1 MGERGLWCTGAV
13 AGATL
18 VGVVST
24 AASAQTQLSDLD
36 LTRAFATRT
45 PWRLVVTQDPP
56 VSDPT
61 GEEDRVPGPVHLCLR
76 REGAPACDPSL
87 SNDMRRS
94 GPRDDSSDPHELRSA
109 AVVRP
114 RGVAQPPLLVVA
126 TGSVR
131 SVDGGQLLLTQ
142 ALAYRPEGD
151 RFAQVL
157 RTTTGSNNNQETRYI
172 ASGRLRGD
180 IISVE
185 PTENAPFVYWVTVN
199 ALTPAYTYKQ
209 VLRYRSV
216 TRYNGGNALA
226 VIDSEMPN
234 IQRRLGVWRLGE
246 PLPLPEKGCAKPLLV
261 RTELWCE

>member
-1 MGERGLWCTGAV
+1 MQVWAPAV
-13 AGATL
+13 VT
-18 VGVVST
+18 VSAT
-24 AASAQTQLSDLD
+24 AAAAAATQLSDLD
-36 LTRAFATRT
+36 LARAFATRT

-56 VSDPT
+56 VVDPT

-76 REGAPACDPSL
+76 RERAPACDPSL

-94 GPRDDSSDPHELRSA
+94 GPRDDFSDPHELRLA
-109 AVVRP
+109 KVVHP
-114 RGVAQPPLLVVA
+114 RGAAQPPLLVVA
-126 TGSVR
+126 TGSIR
-131 SVDGGQLLLTQ
+131 SGDGGQLLLTQ
-142 ALAYRPEGD
+142 VLSYRPEGD
-151 RFAQVL
+151 RFARVL

-172 ASGRLRGD
+172 ASGGLKGD

-234 IQRRLGVWRLGE
+234 IQRRLGVWRPGE
-246 PLPLPEKGCAKPLLV
+246 PLPLPEKGCAKPHLV